1 MGVGFPQKIVQPLA
15 RAWTDGIRKPNEEET
30 LSLQNK
36 TGLSSCQIDRWF
48 RNAHRFP
55 TKYILPSEK
64 SAKSKT
70 KAPASNSKA
79 PKSNTRAPSSKRKPT
94 KSTAKTSTVQTRQ
107 GQFPVNIEGHLK
119 EWLDAH
125 GRNPN
130 NDEARLLGA
139 QTDLHIDQVQ
149 SWFQC
154 RTKSRQASANA
165 SKSPAVSTVFVDLS
179 ASTNEDESVEGD
191 EDEDEPD
198 NGGAMQQIGEE
209 RGNVRPNSQKTPRRR
224 RSVRRSQAVLRV
236 SREQELEEENKR
248 LRLHLDER
256 KRDFE
261 EYLEIGHQQA
271 ILKEREKQMEAER
284 AELDARRARLLSR
297 NDIGTNGASR

>member
-15 RAWTDGIRKPNEEET
+15 RTWTDGIRKPNEEET

-48 RNAHRFP
+48 RNAHRFL

-64 SAKSKT
+64 PAKSKT
-70 KAPASNSKA
+70 KAL
-79 PKSNTRAPSSKRKPT
+79 KSNTRAPSSKSKPT
-94 KSTAKTSTVQTRQ
+94 KSTEKTSTVQTRQ

-139 QTDLHIDQVQ
+139 QTDLHIDRVQ

-154 RTKSRQASANA
+154 RTKIGQASANA
-165 SKSPAVSTVFVDLS
+165 SKSPAVSTVVADLS
-179 ASTNEDESVEGD
+179 ASTNDDESVEGD

-261 EYLEIGHQQA
+261 EYLEIGHQQD